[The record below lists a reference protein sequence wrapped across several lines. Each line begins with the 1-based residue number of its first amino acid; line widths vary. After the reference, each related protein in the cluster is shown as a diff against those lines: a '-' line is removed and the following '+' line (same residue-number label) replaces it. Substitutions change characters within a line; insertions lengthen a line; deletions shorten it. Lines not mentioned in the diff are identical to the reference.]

1 MLQQY
6 TPTKSMNPPRNVA
19 KPGIDETFMKYPIV
33 DPIIGSKDNANVTVS
48 DDKCL
53 MATKKPE

>member
-1 MLQQY
+1 
-6 TPTKSMNPPRNVA
+6 MNPPRNVA